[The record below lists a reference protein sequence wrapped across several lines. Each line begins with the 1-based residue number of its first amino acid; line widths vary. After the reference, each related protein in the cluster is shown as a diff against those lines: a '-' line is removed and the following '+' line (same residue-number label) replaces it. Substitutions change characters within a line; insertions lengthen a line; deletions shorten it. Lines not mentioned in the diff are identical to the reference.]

1 MSWSIPALKPARHA
15 SVAFLHQF
23 AAPCHLYIEICD
35 FLAQGIAVDAQQ
47 IGTFGLIPAGCV
59 EVFATREEA
68 LAAADPASKRHAAR
82 VVGPSKS
89 SEGQYIYYLL
99 DWL

>member
-1 MSWSIPALKPARHA
+1 MRGIVPPDPETGVSQER
-15 SVAFLHQF
+15 F
-23 AAPCHLYIEICD
+23 AVIFTPRQSRKR
-35 FLAQGIAVDAQQ
+35 F
-47 IGTFGLIPAGCV
+47 PAGCV
-59 EVFATREEA
+59 EVFASREEA
-68 LAAADPASKRHAAR
+68 LAAADPGNKRHAAR